1 MSRVSYRQRTVTSL
15 LRTCVPIGAGVCL
28 LVNSVSAQVR
38 PTGAVVR
45 TVPSSPTVSPG
56 TSAAPATAPQPA
68 RAASGPPQVLT
79 LRFKGTISADT
90 ENVNNE
96 PDPHQSIPTVH
107 SLQVAPRGSSRTM
120 RLKDSPDAARY
131 FDALKHDL
139 GQFGMHVALLGGHKY
154 MINSCLG
161 VKASAGEFDLSV
173 PTPDIRVENT
183 GIVMTYA
190 ISHVGLNLLRVRLR
204 PDLGDLVQPCHFSGR
219 IGIGGYADN
228 VRYELHLDPILDLEQ
243 CKIGS
248 LGQVQ
253 EVWRVGQFRLEPLPP
268 EVGNLA
274 KDMVEDAL
282 TYASNFNVVDRV
294 VASLTGALG
303 AQCHK

>member
-1 MSRVSYRQRTVTSL
+1 MVQ
-15 LRTCVPIGAGVCL
+15 PI
-28 LVNSVSAQVR
+28 SAQVR
-38 PTGAVVR
+38 PARPVAGVI
-45 TVPSSPTVSPG
+45 PSSPTVSAG
-56 TSAAPATAPQPA
+56 TSASPGTAAQPA
-68 RAASGPPQVLT
+68 AAISAPPQVLAIR
-79 LRFKGTISADT
+79 LKGAVSADT

-96 PDPHQSIPTVH
+96 ADPHQSVLSVH
-107 SLQVAPRGSSRTM
+107 SIQVAPRGTSHSM
-120 RLKDSPDAARY
+120 RLKDSPDAAKY

-139 GQFGMHVALLGGHKY
+139 SQFGMHVALLGGHKY

-161 VKASAGEFDLSV
+161 VKASAGEFDLTV

-190 ISHVGLNLLRVRLR
+190 ISHIGLNLLRVRLR
-204 PDLGDLVQPCHFSGR
+204 PDLGDVVQPCHFSGR

-268 EVGNLA
+268 QIGNLA

-294 VASLTGALG
+294 VASITGALG